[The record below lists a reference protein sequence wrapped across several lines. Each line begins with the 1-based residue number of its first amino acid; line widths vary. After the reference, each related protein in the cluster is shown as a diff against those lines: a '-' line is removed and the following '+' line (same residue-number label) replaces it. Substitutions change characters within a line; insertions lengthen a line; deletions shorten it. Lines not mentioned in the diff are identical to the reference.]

1 MEPSRIERVRE
12 SASRKRGKMEEA
24 SGQNRKM
31 GRALNEALRRT
42 IFANFWLKLAS
53 VVLALLLWFAVS
65 SEHALRDVTLYN
77 VPVRVRTA
85 RSDLLV
91 TGLAYR
97 VVDVRVRGP
106 ASQIA
111 RLKPDDLSISVD
123 VSHLVPG
130 RHIVALDAS
139 GMRRPAGIEILRID
153 PPTLPIE
160 LQRVITRDVPIR
172 PRLDERSLAANYVVM
187 GYAVEPERARVT
199 GPEAL
204 VSGLEGISTHTI
216 TLEGVNSTLTVAA
229 PLDLTGLE
237 SARVVPGKAK
247 VSVFV
252 EEVIE
257 RRFPRRPITLGRSVR
272 GLEVT
277 PRFVDVIVR
286 GPRSTVEALSE
297 REIFV
302 TIPEDVVRG
311 LASRPQQQDVA
322 LAVRL
327 PTGARIRGVR
337 CEPERARIRF
347 LARSR

>member
-1 MEPSRIERVRE
+1 
-12 SASRKRGKMEEA
+12 MEEA
-24 SGQNRKM
+24 SGQDRKVR
-31 GRALNEALRRT
+31 RALGEALRR
-42 IFANFWLKLAS
+42 IILANFWLKLAS
-53 VVLALLLWFAVS
+53 VGLALLLWFAVS
-65 SEHALRDVTLYN
+65 SEHALRDATLYN
-77 VPVRVRTA
+77 VPVRVQTV

-111 RLKPDDLSISVD
+111 RLEPDDLLISVD
-123 VSHLVPG
+123 VSHLAPG
-130 RHIVALDAS
+130 QHVVALDAS
-139 GMRRPAGIEILRID
+139 GVRRPAGIEILRID

-160 LQRVITRDVPIR
+160 LQRVIARDVPIR
-172 PRLDERSLAANYVVM
+172 PRLDERSLAVNYAVM
-187 GYAVEPERARVT
+187 GYAVEPERARVQ

-204 VSGLEGISTHTI
+204 VNGLEEIPTHTI
-216 TLEGVNSTLTVAA
+216 ALEGVNSTLTVMA

-237 SARVVPGKAK
+237 SAHVIPEKAK
-247 VSVFV
+247 VSIFV

-277 PRFVDVIVR
+277 PRFVDVLVR

-297 REIFV
+297 HEILV
-302 TIPEDVVRG
+302 TIPEDAVRE
-311 LASRPQQQDVA
+311 LTSRRQEQDVA

-347 LARSR
+347 LARGR